1 MRVLKK
7 EFRERERESC
17 VVFVLFDFLL
27 KIFFRT
33 TCTFSHFF
41 HFFWGVVDFLPN
53 TKPRRTTHSTK
64 TIEMMKSS
72 NTDLDGGGN
81 AEKKMTTTREVEE
94 EEEKKGDEE
103 TETTMLSREA
113 KEIDVFVEKIV
124 KVNGV
129 FLREIQ
135 KSSSSKE
142 EDLED
147 EEDAFQAII
156 KRVNKY
162 QEKCEMLDRHLEKW
176 IVPLTEE
183 VLRFHAVKLSNH
195 VFDDDETKNTSSKA
209 ISALAMHQTSKVLH
223 AFATVR
229 GAKTIARFFPHS
241 ARDLEP
247 AIKTLRRFMPKRDG
261 SAAKYEVAG
270 FWDRYQPGTRET
282 LTEEVA
288 SESLF
293 ETSWETRATLLSWIS
308 VLVLMPFD
316 MKTFVK
322 TTTTTFDNSA
332 DGSAGGGSSC
342 NSSSGDENKAGLIED
357 LLGMCRQ
364 CVSFSEVARDR
375 AAICVARLLTR
386 PDAEL
391 NLGEYL
397 DWSSSELMRVF
408 GRKEAG
414 EEESTKD
421 KVDEAVAA
429 SEDSFVAV
437 GATRSMA
444 AIFKIGRRDVLKPF
458 RESALK
464 ASQAVFDAKTPLAS
478 SSFGSRTTTSNALT
492 RQLACKLSARVALTL
507 LAPKVVSWR
516 YARGSRNLAEN
527 LLNNENANTK
537 EEESVD
543 IVDDNT
549 DDNGFTADDETDEA
563 SLDQLE
569 KAIDLLLE
577 ALKDTD
583 TIVRW
588 SAAKGIGRICQRL
601 PKQFS
606 DDVVENLLSSCF
618 KATESESTWHGACL
632 ALAELSRRG
641 VLLVTRLPF
650 AAEKTAAALL
660 YDVRRGSHSVGAH
673 VRDAAAYVCWSFAR
687 AYSKS
692 DFQEVFLG
700 SLATPLL
707 VTSCFDREVNV
718 RRAASAAFQE
728 CIGRLGGGG
737 GIVGKHG
744 EEDVTG
750 IDIVQKCDYFTI
762 GSARRAYL
770 DVGFFISQSFPAFRP
785 AMLAHI
791 LDVKIEH
798 WEESTRCLAVETL
811 GALGETDVEWTS
823 TVALPKLLRMSV
835 DMDLPK
841 RHGATLGVAQLLLSK
856 SVIEYLRNENANNID
871 TLRNAWNIVSEI
883 EAKRLYRGKGGE
895 IMRGAVC
902 NVIEI
907 LGRVATLPSSST
919 SPSEFFKPSKQLI
932 VQLCESATSESL
944 RHPKKEIREA
954 AAKAL
959 VSIASSSAL
968 RVDGNESIVE
978 ATLAKQYLVTDRLR
992 IVQQTM
998 DESSSFSRRGS
1009 AYALGIVPDVFINSS
1024 NWRAILTSLLEATVP
1039 EDNPEMRDA
1048 ETRVDAVIASQN
1060 ILCKITAKYSA
1071 SSACGEKDDAISIS
1085 DLKDAADMCLEAFL
1099 KGVEDYSV
1107 DKRGDVG
1114 SWVREASMRAFSEV
1128 LRCFQTISKCS
1139 DDSDGVVVDEYET
1152 KCTTILGVLLKQCGE
1167 KIDRTRTVAF
1177 ESLFAL
1183 LRGTVGGGGGDDDDS
1198 HVFVS
1203 NAKDF
1208 ESIQACVPVDAKDVS
1223 SEAGLQRVFS
1233 HCLTKAVLVA
1243 PYADYA
1249 LSGWVAST
1257 GAVTESLAKAAST
1270 ALLSVLSK
1278 EDERVDLKEKVATHL
1293 IETFDAYSKIDRV
1306 TVPAIRCVDVL
1317 FTGGAF
1323 DSFSL
1328 TIKTPDGASKDY
1340 KTALSDRIRFECAGT
1355 RDVSKY
1361 ILAANALSHVAS
1373 CTDSVEAKESARLGL
1388 LAMMRNKFP
1397 RVRQI
1402 ASEVLHMALS
1412 SEDDVDANTE
1422 EVMGML
1428 TARFWEATMNAEMKE
1443 AIHVIYAKLGLEI
1456 PKQTTAGK
1464 KDALKTITEENIVPG
1479 VLASS
1484 KVPTTHAKKIGDT
1497 ADENSSYQSLVEFSG
1512 R

>member
-1 MRVLKK
+1 
-7 EFRERERESC
+7 
-17 VVFVLFDFLL
+17 
-27 KIFFRT
+27 
-33 TCTFSHFF
+33 
-41 HFFWGVVDFLPN
+41 
-53 TKPRRTTHSTK
+53 
-64 TIEMMKSS
+64 MMKS
-72 NTDLDGGGN
+72 NTDDGGGT
-81 AEKKMTTTREVEE
+81 EEKMTTTREVEE
-94 EEEKKGDEE
+94 EEKEDQKDEKEE

-142 EDLED
+142 EDLEEEEE

-183 VLRFHAVKLSNH
+183 VLRFHAVKMSNH

-322 TTTTTFDNSA
+322 TTTIFDNSA
-332 DGSAGGGSSC
+332 DGGAGGSSSS

-408 GRKEAG
+408 GRKKAG

-421 KVDEAVAA
+421 KIAEAVAA

-549 DDNGFTADDETDEA
+549 DDNGFAADDETDEA

-601 PKQFS
+601 PKQFA
-606 DDVVENLLSSCF
+606 DDVVENLLFSCF

-728 CIGRLGGGG
+728 CVGRLGGGG
-737 GIVGKHG
+737 GIVAKQG

-871 TLRNAWNIVSEI
+871 TLRNAWNLVSEI

-902 NVIEI
+902 NVIES

-919 SPSEFFKPSKQLI
+919 SPSEFFKPGKQLI

-978 ATLAKQYLVTDRLR
+978 ATLAEQYLVTDRLR

-1060 ILCKITAKYSA
+1060 ILCKINAKYSA
-1071 SSACGEKDDAISIS
+1071 SSACGEKDDVISIS

-1183 LRGTVGGGGGDDDDS
+1183 LRGTGGGGGGGDDDDS

-1484 KVPTTHAKKIGDT
+1484 KVPTTHGKKIGDT

>member
-41 HFFWGVVDFLPN
+41 HFFGGVVDFLPN

-195 VFDDDETKNTSSKA
+195 VFDDDETTSKKA
-209 ISALAMHQTSKVLH
+209 ISAFAMHQTSKVLH

-332 DGSAGGGSSC
+332 DGGAGGGSSC

-408 GRKEAG
+408 GRKKAG

-421 KVDEAVAA
+421 KVAEAVAA

-692 DFQEVFLG
+692 DFQGVFLG

-871 TLRNAWNIVSEI
+871 TLRNAWNLVSEI

-902 NVIEI
+902 NVIES

-992 IVQQTM
+992 IIQQTM

-1071 SSACGEKDDAISIS
+1071 SSACGEKDDVISIS

-1139 DDSDGVVVDEYET
+1139 DDSDGIVVDEYET

-1183 LRGTVGGGGGDDDDS
+1183 LRGTGGGGGGGDDDDS

-1278 EDERVDLKEKVATHL
+1278 EDERVDLKEKVARHL

-1484 KVPTTHAKKIGDT
+1484 KVPTTHAKKSGDT

>member
-1 MRVLKK
+1 MK
-7 EFRERERESC
+7 
-17 VVFVLFDFLL
+17 D
-27 KIFFRT
+27 
-33 TCTFSHFF
+33 
-41 HFFWGVVDFLPN
+41 
-53 TKPRRTTHSTK
+53 ST
-64 TIEMMKSS
+64 SS
-72 NTDLDGGGN
+72 SRDDDDDDD
-81 AEKKMTTTREVEE
+81 EE
-94 EEEKKGDEE
+94 EEEENAFCERRESDGEVF
-103 TETTMLSREA
+103 SREA
-113 KEIDVFVEKIV
+113 KEIDAFVRKIV
-124 KVNGV
+124 EVNGV
-129 FLREIQ
+129 VVEGGCREEE
-135 KSSSSKE
+135 KNSKFRDE
-142 EDLED
+142 EK
-147 EEDAFQAII
+147 EEDAFEAIV

-162 QEKCEMLDRHLEKW
+162 QEKCEMLDEHLEKW

-183 VLRFHAVKLSNH
+183 VLRFHAVKISGHELRLENDDDDDDDD
-195 VFDDDETKNTSSKA
+195 DDDETTTTTTTAAAAAAETNTSTTSATA
-209 ISALAMHQTSKVLH
+209 ISALAMHRTSKVLH

-261 SAAKYEVAG
+261 TAAKYEVAG
-270 FWDRYQPGTRET
+270 FWDRYRPETRET
-282 LTEEVA
+282 LTKEVA
-288 SESLF
+288 SESFF

-308 VLVLMPFD
+308 VLVLMPFN
-316 MKTFVK
+316 METFVK
-322 TTTTTFDNSA
+322 TTSNNTAN
-332 DGSAGGGSSC
+332 G
-342 NSSSGDENKAGLIED
+342 NSGDNNNNNNSKEGLIED

-364 CVSFSEVARDR
+364 CISSSEVARDR

-397 DWSSSELMRVF
+397 DWSSSELLRVF
-408 GRKEAG
+408 GRKKD
-414 EEESTKD
+414 EEGVKD
-421 KVDEAVAA
+421 KIAAAVAA

-444 AIFKIGRRDVLKPF
+444 AIFKIGRRDILKPF

-464 ASQAVFDAKTPLAS
+464 ASQAVFDAKAPS
-478 SSFGSRTTTSNALT
+478 SSTLQTTTSNALT

-507 LAPKVVSWR
+507 LAPKIVSWR
-516 YARGSRNLAEN
+516 YSRGSRNLAEN
-527 LLNNENANTK
+527 LLNNENNSTSK
-537 EEESVD
+537 GEEEEEKVD
-543 IVDDNT
+543 IT
-549 DDNGFTADDETDEA
+549 DSTDADGFTSDDETDEV
-563 SLDQLE
+563 SLEQLE

-606 DDVVENLLSSCF
+606 DDVIENLLTLCF

-641 VLLVTRLPF
+641 VLLVSRLPF
-650 AAEKTAAALL
+650 AAKKTAEALL

-687 AYSKS
+687 AYSKE
-692 DFQEVFLG
+692 DFQEIFLA

-707 VTSCFDREVNV
+707 VTACFDREVNV

-728 CIGRLGGGG
+728 CVGRLGGGG
-737 GIVGKHG
+737 GIVETTGKG
-744 EEDVTG
+744 DVTG
-750 IDIVQKCDYFTI
+750 IDIIQKCDYFTI
-762 GSARRAYL
+762 GSAKRAYL
-770 DVGFFISQSFPAFRP
+770 DVGFFISQSFPAFRR
-785 AMLAHI
+785 AMLTHI

-798 WEESTRCLAVETL
+798 WEESTRRLAVEAL
-811 GALGETDVEWTS
+811 GTLGETDVEWTS
-823 TVALPKLLRMSV
+823 TVALPKLLAMSL

-856 SVIEYLRNENANNID
+856 NVVNYLRNDASHVKTLEN
-871 TLRNAWNIVSEI
+871 TWNLVYEI

-902 NVIEI
+902 NVIES
-907 LGRVATLPSSST
+907 LGRVATLPSSSST
-919 SPSEFFKPSKQLI
+919 SPSDVFKPSKQLI

-944 RHPKKEIREA
+944 RHPKKGIREA

-959 VSIASSSAL
+959 VSIATASAQC
-968 RVDGNESIVE
+968 VEGNENIAQ
-978 ATLAKQYLVTDRLR
+978 ATLVEQYLVNDRLR
-992 IVQQTM
+992 IMGQTM
-998 DESSSFSRRGS
+998 DEASSFSRRGS
-1009 AYALGIVPDVFINSS
+1009 AYTLGIIPDVFITSS

-1039 EDNPEMRDA
+1039 EENPELRDA

-1060 ILCKITAKYSA
+1060 ILCKLNAKCSN
-1071 SSACGEKDDAISIS
+1071 SLACEKDIITIS
-1085 DLKDAADMCLEAFL
+1085 DLKDAAELCLEAFL

-1114 SWVREASMRAFSEV
+1114 SWVREASMRAFVEV
-1128 LRCFQTISKCS
+1128 LRCFQTISKS
-1139 DDSDGVVVDEYET
+1139 TDDSGVVVDEYET

-1177 ESLFAL
+1177 ENLYAL
-1183 LRGTVGGGGGDDDDS
+1183 LRGIDNDDNS
-1198 HVFVS
+1198 VLVS
-1203 NAKDF
+1203 KANEF
-1208 ESIQACVPVDAKDVS
+1208 ESIQACVPFDAEDIS

-1233 HCLTKAVLVA
+1233 NCLTKAVQVS

-1257 GAVTESLAKAAST
+1257 GAVTESLAKAATT
-1270 ALLSVLSK
+1270 ALLSLLS
-1278 EDERVDLKEKVATHL
+1278 EDEDKVDLKEKVAMHL
-1293 IETFDAYSKIDRV
+1293 IETFDTHSKIDRV

-1323 DSFSL
+1323 DFLNLTVTSL
-1328 TIKTPDGASKDY
+1328 DGLSKDY
-1340 KTALSDRIRFECAGT
+1340 RTALSDKIRFECAGT

-1373 CTDSVEAKESARLGL
+1373 CTDCIEAKESARLGL

-1422 EVMGML
+1422 EAMRML
-1428 TARFWEATMNAEMKE
+1428 TARFWEAPMNAEMKE
-1443 AIHVIYAKLGLEI
+1443 AIRAIYAKLGLEI
-1456 PKQTTAGK
+1456 PKQQGTMTAK
-1464 KDALKTITEENIVPG
+1464 KDALKTITEENVVPDM
-1479 VLASS
+1479 LASS
-1484 KVPTTHAKKIGDT
+1484 KAPTTLARKVGDT

>member
-1 MRVLKK
+1 
-7 EFRERERESC
+7 
-17 VVFVLFDFLL
+17 
-27 KIFFRT
+27 
-33 TCTFSHFF
+33 
-41 HFFWGVVDFLPN
+41 
-53 TKPRRTTHSTK
+53 
-64 TIEMMKSS
+64 MMKS
-72 NTDLDGGGN
+72 NTDDGGG
-81 AEKKMTTTREVEE
+81 AEEKMTTTTREVEE
-94 EEEKKGDEE
+94 EEKEDQKDEKEE

-142 EDLED
+142 EDLEEEEE

-183 VLRFHAVKLSNH
+183 VLRFHAVKMSNH

-332 DGSAGGGSSC
+332 EGGVGGSSSS

-364 CVSFSEVARDR
+364 CVSFAEVARDR

-408 GRKEAG
+408 GRKKAG

-421 KVDEAVAA
+421 KIAEAVAA

-549 DDNGFTADDETDEA
+549 DDNGFAADDETDEA

-601 PKQFS
+601 PKQFA

-650 AAEKTAAALL
+650 AA
-660 YDVRRGSHSVGAH
+660 
-673 VRDAAAYVCWSFAR
+673 
-687 AYSKS
+687 
-692 DFQEVFLG
+692 
-700 SLATPLL
+700 
-707 VTSCFDREVNV
+707 
-718 RRAASAAFQE
+718 
-728 CIGRLGGGG
+728 
-737 GIVGKHG
+737 
-744 EEDVTG
+744 
-750 IDIVQKCDYFTI
+750 
-762 GSARRAYL
+762 
-770 DVGFFISQSFPAFRP
+770 
-785 AMLAHI
+785 
-791 LDVKIEH
+791 
-798 WEESTRCLAVETL
+798 
-811 GALGETDVEWTS
+811 
-823 TVALPKLLRMSV
+823 
-835 DMDLPK
+835 
-841 RHGATLGVAQLLLSK
+841 
-856 SVIEYLRNENANNID
+856 
-871 TLRNAWNIVSEI
+871 
-883 EAKRLYRGKGGE
+883 
-895 IMRGAVC
+895 
-902 NVIEI
+902 
-907 LGRVATLPSSST
+907 
-919 SPSEFFKPSKQLI
+919 
-932 VQLCESATSESL
+932 
-944 RHPKKEIREA
+944 
-954 AAKAL
+954 
-959 VSIASSSAL
+959 
-968 RVDGNESIVE
+968 
-978 ATLAKQYLVTDRLR
+978 
-992 IVQQTM
+992 
-998 DESSSFSRRGS
+998 
-1009 AYALGIVPDVFINSS
+1009 
-1024 NWRAILTSLLEATVP
+1024 
-1039 EDNPEMRDA
+1039 
-1048 ETRVDAVIASQN
+1048 
-1060 ILCKITAKYSA
+1060 
-1071 SSACGEKDDAISIS
+1071 
-1085 DLKDAADMCLEAFL
+1085 
-1099 KGVEDYSV
+1099 
-1107 DKRGDVG
+1107 
-1114 SWVREASMRAFSEV
+1114 
-1128 LRCFQTISKCS
+1128 
-1139 DDSDGVVVDEYET
+1139 
-1152 KCTTILGVLLKQCGE
+1152 
-1167 KIDRTRTVAF
+1167 
-1177 ESLFAL
+1177 
-1183 LRGTVGGGGGDDDDS
+1183 
-1198 HVFVS
+1198 
-1203 NAKDF
+1203 
-1208 ESIQACVPVDAKDVS
+1208 
-1223 SEAGLQRVFS
+1223 
-1233 HCLTKAVLVA
+1233 
-1243 PYADYA
+1243 
-1249 LSGWVAST
+1249 
-1257 GAVTESLAKAAST
+1257 
-1270 ALLSVLSK
+1270 
-1278 EDERVDLKEKVATHL
+1278 
-1293 IETFDAYSKIDRV
+1293 
-1306 TVPAIRCVDVL
+1306 
-1317 FTGGAF
+1317 
-1323 DSFSL
+1323 
-1328 TIKTPDGASKDY
+1328 
-1340 KTALSDRIRFECAGT
+1340 
-1355 RDVSKY
+1355 
-1361 ILAANALSHVAS
+1361 
-1373 CTDSVEAKESARLGL
+1373 
-1388 LAMMRNKFP
+1388 
-1397 RVRQI
+1397 
-1402 ASEVLHMALS
+1402 
-1412 SEDDVDANTE
+1412 
-1422 EVMGML
+1422 
-1428 TARFWEATMNAEMKE
+1428 
-1443 AIHVIYAKLGLEI
+1443 
-1456 PKQTTAGK
+1456 
-1464 KDALKTITEENIVPG
+1464 
-1479 VLASS
+1479 
-1484 KVPTTHAKKIGDT
+1484 
-1497 ADENSSYQSLVEFSG
+1497 
-1512 R
+1512 

>member
-41 HFFWGVVDFLPN
+41 HFFGGVVDFLPN

-183 VLRFHAVKLSNH
+183 VLRFHAVKLSNC
-195 VFDDDETKNTSSKA
+195 VFDDDETTSKKA
-209 ISALAMHQTSKVLH
+209 ISAFAMHQTSKVLH

-408 GRKEAG
+408 GRKKAG

-421 KVDEAVAA
+421 KIAEAVAA

-692 DFQEVFLG
+692 DFQGVFLG

-902 NVIEI
+902 NVIES

-919 SPSEFFKPSKQLI
+919 SPSEFFKPGKQLI

-992 IVQQTM
+992 IIQQTM

-1060 ILCKITAKYSA
+1060 ILCKINAKYSA
-1071 SSACGEKDDAISIS
+1071 SSACGEKDDVISIS

-1278 EDERVDLKEKVATHL
+1278 EDERVDLKEKVARHL

>member
-41 HFFWGVVDFLPN
+41 HFFGGVVDFLPN

-332 DGSAGGGSSC
+332 DGGAGGGSSC

-408 GRKEAG
+408 GRKKAG

-421 KVDEAVAA
+421 KVAEAVAA

-478 SSFGSRTTTSNALT
+478 SSFGSRTTKSNTLT

-692 DFQEVFLG
+692 DFQGVFLG

-871 TLRNAWNIVSEI
+871 TLRNAWNLVSEI

-902 NVIEI
+902 NVIES

-992 IVQQTM
+992 IIQQTM

-1039 EDNPEMRDA
+1039 EGNPEMRDA

-1085 DLKDAADMCLEAFL
+1085 DLKDAGDMCLEAFL

-1139 DDSDGVVVDEYET
+1139 DDSDGIVVDEYET

-1243 PYADYA
+1243 PYANYA

-1278 EDERVDLKEKVATHL
+1278 EDERVDLKEKVARHL

>member
-1 MRVLKK
+1 MM
-7 EFRERERESC
+7 
-17 VVFVLFDFLL
+17 
-27 KIFFRT
+27 
-33 TCTFSHFF
+33 
-41 HFFWGVVDFLPN
+41 
-53 TKPRRTTHSTK
+53 
-64 TIEMMKSS
+64 TI
-72 NTDLDGGGN
+72 
-81 AEKKMTTTREVEE
+81 EVEE
-94 EEEKKGDEE
+94 EEKEDQKEEKEE
-103 TETTMLSREA
+103 TETMMLSRES

-135 KSSSSKE
+135 KSPSSKE
-142 EDLED
+142 EEED
-147 EEDAFQAII
+147 KEEDAFQAII

-195 VFDDDETKNTSSKA
+195 VFDDDETKNTSKA

-229 GAKTIARFFPHS
+229 AREIWNRLS
-241 ARDLEP
+241 
-247 AIKTLRRFMPKRDG
+247 RRCEGSCRSGTG

-288 SESLF
+288 TESLF
-293 ETSWETRATLLSWIS
+293 GTSWETRATLLSWIS

-322 TTTTTFDNSA
+322 TTTTFDNSA
-332 DGSAGGGSSC
+332 DGGAGGGSSS
-342 NSSSGDENKAGLIED
+342 NSSSGDESKAGLIED

-408 GRKEAG
+408 GRKKAG
-414 EEESTKD
+414 EEESTND
-421 KVDEAVAA
+421 KIAEAVAA

-464 ASQAVFDAKTPLAS
+464 ASQAVFDAKTPSPS

-543 IVDDNT
+543 IVDDNI
-549 DDNGFTADDETDEA
+549 DDNGFAADDETDEA

-618 KATESESTWHGACL
+618 KAIESESTWHGACL

-737 GIVGKHG
+737 GIVAKQG

-871 TLRNAWNIVSEI
+871 TLRNAWNLVSEI

-902 NVIEI
+902 NVIES

-919 SPSEFFKPSKQLI
+919 SPSEFCKPSKQLI

-978 ATLAKQYLVTDRLR
+978 ATLAEQYLVTDRLR

-1060 ILCKITAKYSA
+1060 ILCKINAKYSA
-1071 SSACGEKDDAISIS
+1071 SSACGEKDDVISIS

-1152 KCTTILGVLLKQCGE
+1152 NCTTILGVLLKQCGE

-1183 LRGTVGGGGGDDDDS
+1183 LRGTGGGGGGGDDDDS
-1198 HVFVS
+1198 HVLVS

-1208 ESIQACVPVDAKDVS
+1208 ESIQACFPVDAKDVS

-1257 GAVTESLAKAAST
+1257 GRT

-1278 EDERVDLKEKVATHL
+1278 EDERVDLKEKVARHL

-1428 TARFWEATMNAEMKE
+1428 TARFWEVTMNAEMKE

-1464 KDALKTITEENIVPG
+1464 KDALKTISEENIVPG

-1484 KVPTTHAKKIGDT
+1484 KVPTAHAKKIGDT
-1497 ADENSSYQSLVEFSG
+1497 ADENASYQSLVEFSG

>member
-1 MRVLKK
+1 M
-7 EFRERERESC
+7 
-17 VVFVLFDFLL
+17 
-27 KIFFRT
+27 KIF
-33 TCTFSHFF
+33 SHDLHFF
-41 HFFWGVVDFLPN
+41 SLFSLFLVVDSPN
-53 TKPRRTTHSTK
+53 KNTHNNTLNEEN
-64 TIEMMKSS
+64 EMMKS
-72 NTDLDGGGN
+72 NTDDGGG
-81 AEKKMTTTREVEE
+81 AEEKMTTTTREVEE
-94 EEEKKGDEE
+94 EEKEDQKDEKEE

-142 EDLED
+142 EDLEEEEE

-183 VLRFHAVKLSNH
+183 VLRFHAVKMSNH

-332 DGSAGGGSSC
+332 EGGVGGGSSS

-364 CVSFSEVARDR
+364 CVSFAEVARDR

-408 GRKEAG
+408 GRKKAG

-421 KVDEAVAA
+421 KIAEAVAA

-549 DDNGFTADDETDEA
+549 DDNGFAADDETDEA

-601 PKQFS
+601 PKQFA

-728 CIGRLGGGG
+728 CVGRLGGGG
-737 GIVGKHG
+737 GIVAKQG

-871 TLRNAWNIVSEI
+871 TLRNAWNLVSEI

-902 NVIEI
+902 NVIES

-919 SPSEFFKPSKQLI
+919 SPSEFFKPGKQLI

-978 ATLAKQYLVTDRLR
+978 ATLAEQYLVTDRLR

-1060 ILCKITAKYSA
+1060 ILCKINAKYSA
-1071 SSACGEKDDAISIS
+1071 SSACGEKDDVISIS

-1183 LRGTVGGGGGDDDDS
+1183 LRGTGGGGGGGDDDDDS

-1456 PKQTTAGK
+1456 PKQTTGK

>member
-1 MRVLKK
+1 
-7 EFRERERESC
+7 
-17 VVFVLFDFLL
+17 
-27 KIFFRT
+27 
-33 TCTFSHFF
+33 
-41 HFFWGVVDFLPN
+41 
-53 TKPRRTTHSTK
+53 
-64 TIEMMKSS
+64 MMKS
-72 NTDLDGGGN
+72 NNDDDDNG
-81 AEKKMTTTREVEE
+81 AKEKKMTTTREFM
-94 EEEKKGDEE
+94 EEEKKDEKEEEE
-103 TETTMLSREA
+103 TETMMLSRES

-124 KVNGV
+124 KVNGIV
-129 FLREIQ
+129 FSEFERNSK
-135 KSSSSKE
+135 KSSSSRKE
-142 EDLED
+142 EDLEVKEEE
-147 EEDAFQAII
+147 EEDVFKAII

-162 QEKCEMLDRHLEKW
+162 QEKCEMLDGHLEKW

-195 VFDDDETKNTSSKA
+195 HYDEDDETKNTSKA

-293 ETSWETRATLLSWIS
+293 ATSWETRATLLSWIS

-322 TTTTTFDNSA
+322 TTTTTKTTFDNSA
-332 DGSAGGGSSC
+332 AGGAGGGSSS
-342 NSSSGDENKAGLIED
+342 NNNNSSGDENKAGLIED

-408 GRKEAG
+408 GRKKAG

-421 KVDEAVAA
+421 KIAEAVAA

-464 ASQAVFDAKTPLAS
+464 ASQAVFDAKTPLPSSSSS

-543 IVDDNT
+543 IVDDNI
-549 DDNGFTADDETDEA
+549 DDNGFASDDETDEA
-563 SLDQLE
+563 SLGQLE

-700 SLATPLL
+700 TLATPLL

-737 GIVGKHG
+737 GIVAKQG

-856 SVIEYLRNENANNID
+856 SVIEYLRNENANNTD
-871 TLRNAWNIVSEI
+871 TLRNAWNLVSEI

-902 NVIEI
+902 NVIES

-919 SPSEFFKPSKQLI
+919 SPSKFFKPSKQLI

-978 ATLAKQYLVTDRLR
+978 ATLAEQYLVTDRLR
-992 IVQQTM
+992 IMQQTM

-1009 AYALGIVPDVFINSS
+1009 AYALGIIPDVFINFS

-1060 ILCKITAKYSA
+1060 ILCKINAKHSA
-1071 SSACGEKDDAISIS
+1071 SSACGEKVDVISIS

-1183 LRGTVGGGGGDDDDS
+1183 LRGTGGGGGGNDDDS
-1198 HVFVS
+1198 HVLVS

-1223 SEAGLQRVFS
+1223 FEAGLQRVFS

-1257 GAVTESLAKAAST
+1257 GAVTESLAKAANT

-1278 EDERVDLKEKVATHL
+1278 EDEKVDLKEKVARHL

-1484 KVPTTHAKKIGDT
+1484 KVPTTHAKKICDT